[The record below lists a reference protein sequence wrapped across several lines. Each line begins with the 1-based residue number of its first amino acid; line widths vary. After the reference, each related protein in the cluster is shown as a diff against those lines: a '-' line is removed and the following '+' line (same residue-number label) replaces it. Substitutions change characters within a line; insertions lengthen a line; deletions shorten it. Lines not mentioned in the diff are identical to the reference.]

1 MRPLQ
6 GCKSVLEKVPMMK
19 VDPMDVFPA
28 LLVQVKVDQ
37 EGEEILCILTRTV
50 HQRPWTHLEKNTELE
65 HKEKIVRNAMAIK

>member
-1 MRPLQ
+1 MSLISGPSPVAEMRPLQ
-6 GCKSVLEKVPMMK
+6 GCKPVLEKVPMMK

-50 HQRPWTHLEKNTELE
+50 HQRP
-65 HKEKIVRNAMAIK
+65 